1 MLQGKTIVLGV
12 SGGIAAYKA
21 VELVRLFTKAGA
33 TVQVIMTKAATE
45 FVGPLT
51 FQTLSGN
58 PVHQQLFNLIEE
70 QEIGHISLAER
81 ADLFVIAP
89 ATANVIGKI
98 ANGIADDLLTTAVMA
113 TRAPVLI
120 VPAMNVN
127 MLRNPL
133 YKANEERLRNLGYRF
148 VAPVTGMLACGWQGE
163 GKMQDPAVILEE
175 AVALLAPD
183 DLAGE
188 TVLVTAGP
196 TREEIDPVRF
206 ISNHSSG
213 KMGYAIA
220 RAAWRRGARVILVS
234 GPTCLPEPWGVET
247 VRVSTAAQM
256 LEAVQARLKESSIVI
271 KAAAV
276 ADYRPKE
283 RSEAKVKKHAGQMT
297 LEMERNPDIL
307 AEVGRQKD
315 GRLVIGFAAETED
328 LLANA
333 RRKLQEKN
341 LDLIVAN
348 DVGQPGAGFD
358 VETNIVRLLFPDGS
372 VEEPGIMPK
381 EELAG
386 LILDRIVALRVKPA

>member
-127 MLRNPL
+127 MFRNPL
-133 YKANEERLRNLGYRF
+133 YKANEERLRTLGYRF

-234 GPTCLPEPWGVET
+234 GPTCLPDPWGPET

-328 LLANA
+328 LLVNA

>member
-163 GKMQDPAVILEE
+163 GKMQDPSVILEE